1 MAHHI
6 TPESPSLIEKW
17 LPVSRLSTEAQK
29 ERKSAAG
36 QTLTGLG
43 KWWGRKPLVLARA
56 TILASLLPATD
67 DEAMDRRIFLG
78 LMRMDDE
85 GLAVA
90 RAKRPLSA
98 AEVEPLM
105 SDEERSAWLST
116 DAKGKTAW
124 SPERTESER
133 AAFATALHSRIPY
146 SDRVGAALRPEV
158 VDDKPWPPSLWDD
171 VERHLGIR
179 TDSLVGLVYALGQ
192 KRFGRKPRVGDCFTG
207 GGSIP
212 FEAARI
218 GCDAFASDLNPVAGL
233 LTWGALNVVGAPE
246 EERSNMDL
254 TQKVGLSNVDSQ
266 IVKWCIEHNEKGER
280 ADLFLYCAETVCPN
294 SECGAK
300 VPMSPSWLVSEK
312 QDLGIRLVPVEEGG
326 RIVAYGFEIAHGNEI
341 SAPTME
347 KGNLCC
353 PACGVRTPVKQIRG
367 DKTVGEGEGK
377 KTVNNLRP
385 WEKTDFMPRLDDILT
400 ERLYC
405 IRWVLEQ
412 EVVTEKKNGKKESKV
427 VSSKRYAAP
436 DADDLAREQRVVELL
451 SERFDEWQK
460 DGFIPSAEIV
470 PGDETSRLSKER
482 GWTHWHHLFNPRQLL
497 VLGTMSMFF
506 SKMGPS
512 SFLGLGQFLNKSSR
526 LTAWASMVG
535 SGVITEA
542 FATQALN
549 TLWNHGCY
557 GFQMLK
563 TIFSPKSVP
572 LKERCLEI
580 KICNAADLI
589 SNQDIWITDPPYADA
604 VNYHELT
611 EFFLA
616 WYVPHLKKHFPDW
629 PVDSRRDLAVKG
641 AGEDF
646 KQTMVAIYANLNRNM
661 PDNGL
666 QVVMFT
672 HQDPEVWADLAL
684 ILWAA
689 GLRVSAAW
697 VISTETDSA
706 LKEGNFVKGTVM
718 LVLRKRLGGDDG
730 WISQADASVRRE
742 VMRQIER
749 MKTAASDFNDGDYA
763 LASYAAALRVITGYA
778 SIDDIRPEEALT
790 GHSDTREAVANL
802 IRRAQRQ
809 ASAFLVPDDLH
820 PDEGERSSLWGRL
833 DKGERFLV
841 QSLSSQKRGNRSIA
855 LLQELDKGMGGV
867 GYDEFV
873 QDKCADAVNLKT
885 PTQWVRRG
893 LDDGPLGKTLLRDL
907 MLAVREVSSTGEPSM
922 GLDRLSER
930 LESRGRFLADA
941 KPDALSLLAW
951 LSTLGVLPGWS
962 ADAAAAASL
971 RDALTLRTL

>member
-1 MAHHI
+1 MAHQI

-17 LPVSRLSTEAQK
+17 LPVSRLSVESQK
-29 ERKSAAG
+29 ERKAGSG

-85 GLAVA
+85 GLSVA
-90 RAKRPLSA
+90 RAGKALSA
-98 AEVEPLM
+98 SVVEPLM
-105 SDEERSAWLST
+105 TEGEKSAWLST
-116 DAKGKTAW
+116 DVKGKTVW

-146 SDRVGAALRPEV
+146 SDRVGAALRAEE
-158 VDDKPWPPSLWDD
+158 VDDKPWPTSLWDD
-171 VERHLGIR
+171 VESHLGIR
-179 TDSLVGLVYALGQ
+179 TDSLAGLVDALGQ

-233 LTWGALNVVGAPE
+233 LTWGALNVVGASE
-246 EERSNMDL
+246 AERAQMDAAQQEWL
-254 TQKVGLSNVDSQ
+254 AKVDAQ
-266 IVKWCIEHNEKGER
+266 ITAWGIEHNDRGER
-280 ADLFLYCAETVCPN
+280 ADAFLYCAETVCPN

-300 VPMSPSWLVSEK
+300 VPMSPSWLVSQK
-312 QDLGIRLVPVEEGG
+312 QDLGVRLVPVEADG
-326 RIVAYGFEIAHGNEI
+326 RVVSYGFEIARGKEI
-341 SAPTME
+341 SAPTVE
-347 KGNLCC
+347 KGSLCC

-367 DKTVGEGEGK
+367 DRTVGEGEDK

-385 WEKTDFMPRLDDILT
+385 WEKTDFMPRPDDILT

-405 IRWVLEQ
+405 IRWVLDQ
-412 EVVTEKKNGKKESKV
+412 EVATEKKNGKKESKV
-427 VSSKRYAAP
+427 VSSKRYAVP
-436 DADDLAREQRVVELL
+436 EVDDLAREKRVVELL
-451 SERFDEWQK
+451 SERLDEWQK
-460 DGFIPSAEIV
+460 EGFIPSAEIV
-470 PGDETSRLSKER
+470 PGYNTKQPIWER
-482 GWTHWHHLFNPRQLL
+482 GWTRWHHLFNPRQLL
-497 VLGTMSMFF
+497 VLGFANNQINMDVSNIFVLGKSFDFLF
-506 SKMGPS
+506 SKLVRWIPANAQT
-512 SFLGLGQFLNKSSR
+512 GQCFSN
-526 LTAWASMVG
+526 
-535 SGVITEA
+535 
-542 FATQALN
+542 QALN
-549 TLWNHGCY
+549 TLFNYANRSWLGIKNLSLD
-557 GFQMLK
+557 FEK
-563 TIFSPKSVP
+563 TISLKSSH
-572 LKERCLEI
+572 LEI
-580 KICNAADLI
+580 CDARLTATKT
-589 SNQDIWITDPPYADA
+589 DIWITDPPYADA

-616 WYVPHLKKHFPDW
+616 WYVPHLKTHFPDW
-629 PVDSRRDLAVKG
+629 PVDSRRELAVKG

-646 KQTMVAIYANLNRNM
+646 KQTMAAIYANLNRNM

-697 VISTETDSA
+697 VISTETESG
-706 LKEGNFVKGTVM
+706 LKEGNYVKGTVM
-718 LVLRKRLGGDDG
+718 LVLRKRLGGGDG

-742 VMRQIER
+742 VARQIER

-820 PDEGERSSLWGRL
+820 PEEGERAALWGRL

-841 QSLSSQKRGNRSIA
+841 QALSSQKRGNRSIS
-855 LLQELDKGMGGV
+855 LLQELDKGMGGI

-873 QDKCADAVNLKT
+873 QDKIADAVNLKT
-885 PTQWVRRG
+885 PTQWARRG

-930 LESRGRFLADA
+930 LEARGRFLADA

-962 ADAAAAASL
+962 VDASAAASL
-971 RDALTLRTL
+971 RDALALRTL

>member
-1 MAHHI
+1 MAHQI

-17 LPVSRLSTEAQK
+17 LPVSRLSVESQK
-29 ERKSAAG
+29 ERKAGSG

-85 GLAVA
+85 GIAVA
-90 RAKRPLSA
+90 RAAKALSA
-98 AEVEPLM
+98 SVVEPLM
-105 SDEERSAWLST
+105 TDGERSAWLST

-133 AAFATALHSRIPY
+133 AAFATALHSRTPY
-146 SDRVGAALRPEV
+146 SDRVGAALRAEE
-158 VDDKPWPPSLWDD
+158 VDDKPWPTSLWDD

-179 TDSLVGLVYALGQ
+179 TDSLAGLVDALGQ
-192 KRFGRKPRVGDCFTG
+192 KRFGRRPRVGDCFTG

-246 EERSNMDL
+246 AERARMDAA
-254 TQKVGLSNVDSQ
+254 QKEWLAKVDAQ
-266 IVKWCIEHNEKGER
+266 ITAWGIEHNDRGER
-280 ADLFLYCAETVCPN
+280 ADAFLYCAETVCPN

-300 VPMSPSWLVSEK
+300 VPMSPSWLVSQK
-312 QDLGIRLVPVEEGG
+312 QDLGVRLVPVEGG
-326 RIVAYGFEIAHGNEI
+326 GKVASYGFEIARGKEI
-341 SAPTME
+341 SAPTVE

-367 DKTVGEGEGK
+367 DRTVGEGEGK

-385 WEKTDFMPRLDDILT
+385 WEKTDFMPRPDDILT

-405 IRWVLEQ
+405 IRWVREQ
-412 EVVTEKKNGKKESKV
+412 EVVTEKKNGKKERKV

-460 DGFIPSAEIV
+460 EGFIPSAEIV
-470 PGDETSRLSKER
+470 PGDKTDEPIRTR

-497 VLGTMSMFF
+497 AFGLLGSYMTKIDEILLLGRGLDWN
-506 SKMGPS
+506 SK
-512 SFLGLGQFLNKSSR
+512 LVHWLTSR
-526 LTAWASMVG
+526 PGEGNNNT
-535 SGVITEA
+535 
-542 FATQALN
+542 FANQALN
-549 TLWNHGCY
+549 TMWSYASRAGSLY
-557 GFQMLK
+557 FSGFD
-563 TIFSPKSVP
+563 FSLGQSIQTAGDFSVQINDATQTQT
-572 LKERCLEI
+572 EC
-580 KICNAADLI
+580 DL
-589 SNQDIWITDPPYADA
+589 WITDPPYADA

-616 WYVPHLKKHFPDW
+616 WYAPHLKKHFPDW
-629 PVDSRRDLAVKG
+629 PVDSRRELAVKG
-641 AGEDF
+641 SGEDF
-646 KQTMVAIYANLNRNM
+646 KQAMAAIYANLNRNM
-661 PDNGL
+661 PDNGF

-697 VISTETDSA
+697 VISTERDSA

-718 LVLRKRLGGDDG
+718 LVLRKRLGGNDG

-742 VMRQIER
+742 VARQIER

-820 PDEGERSSLWGRL
+820 PEAGERAALWGRL

-841 QSLSSQKRGNRSIA
+841 QSLSSQRRGNRSIS

-873 QDKCADAVNLKT
+873 QDKSVDAVNLKT
-885 PTQWVRRG
+885 PTQWARRG

-930 LESRGRFLADA
+930 LDARGRFLADA

-971 RDALTLRTL
+971 RDALALRTL

>member
-1 MAHHI
+1 MAHQI
-6 TPESPSLIEKW
+6 TPQSPSLIEKW
-17 LPVSRLSTEAQK
+17 LPVSRLSVESQK
-29 ERKSAAG
+29 ERKAGSG

-90 RAKRPLSA
+90 RAAKALSA
-98 AEVEPLM
+98 SVVEPLM
-105 SDEERSAWLST
+105 TEGERSAWLST

-133 AAFATALHSRIPY
+133 AAFATALHSRTPY
-146 SDRVGAALRPEV
+146 SDRVGAALRAEE
-158 VDDKPWPPSLWDD
+158 VDDKPWPTSLWDD

-179 TDSLVGLVYALGQ
+179 TDSLAGLVDALGQ
-192 KRFGRKPRVGDCFTG
+192 KRFGRRPRVGDCFTG

-246 EERSNMDL
+246 AERARMDAAQMEWL
-254 TQKVGLSNVDSQ
+254 AKVDAQ
-266 IVKWCIEHNEKGER
+266 ITAWGIEHNDRGER
-280 ADLFLYCAETVCPN
+280 ADAFLYCAETVCPN

-300 VPMSPSWLVSEK
+300 VPMSPSWLVSQK
-312 QDLGIRLVPVEEGG
+312 QDLGVRLVPVEADG
-326 RIVAYGFEIAHGNEI
+326 RVVSYGFEIARGKEI
-341 SAPTME
+341 SSPTVE
-347 KGNLCC
+347 KGSLCC

-367 DKTVGEGEGK
+367 DRTVGEGEEK
-377 KTVNNLRP
+377 KTVNNLRQ
-385 WEKTDFMPRLDDILT
+385 WEKTDFMPRPDDILT

-405 IRWVLEQ
+405 VRWVSER
-412 EVVTEKKNGKKESKV
+412 EVATEKKNGKKEGKV
-427 VSSKRYAAP
+427 VSSKRYAVP
-436 DADDLAREQRVVELL
+436 EADDLARERRVVELL
-451 SERFDEWQK
+451 SERFDEWQRE
-460 DGFIPSAEIV
+460 GFIPSAEIV
-470 PGDETSRLSKER
+470 PGYNTKQPIWER

-497 VLGTMSMFF
+497 VLALF
-506 SKMGPS
+506 SSETKGLFECLALGRMGDWS
-512 SFLGLGQFLNKSSR
+512 SKLSR
-526 LTAWASMVG
+526 VDVARDSVQQ
-535 SGVITEA
+535 V
-542 FATQALN
+542 FYNQALN
-549 TLWNHGCY
+549 TLYNFGCRGY
-557 GFQMLK
+557 SYISGLVPALECYEL
-563 TIFSPKSVP
+563 PKNTESKV
-572 LKERCLEI
+572 E
-580 KICNAADLI
+580 ICNAGSVNEFL
-589 SNQDIWITDPPYADA
+589 DIWITDPPYADA

-629 PVDSRRDLAVKG
+629 PVDSRRELAVKG

-646 KQTMVAIYANLNRNM
+646 KQTMAAIYANLNRNM

-697 VISTETDSA
+697 VISTETESG
-706 LKEGNFVKGTVM
+706 LKEGNYVKGTVM

-742 VMRQIER
+742 VARQIER

-820 PDEGERSSLWGRL
+820 PEEGERAALWGRL

-841 QSLSSQKRGNRSIA
+841 QALSSQKRGSRSIS

-873 QDKCADAVNLKT
+873 QDKVADAVNLKT
-885 PTQWVRRG
+885 PTQWARRG

-930 LESRGRFLADA
+930 LEARGRFLADA

-962 ADAAAAASL
+962 ADAAASASL
-971 RDALTLRTL
+971 RDALALRTL

>member
-1 MAHHI
+1 MAHQI

-17 LPVSRLSTEAQK
+17 LPVSRLSVESQK
-29 ERKSAAG
+29 ERKAGSG

-85 GLAVA
+85 GLAIA
-90 RAKRPLSA
+90 RAAKALSA
-98 AEVEPLM
+98 SVVEPLM
-105 SDEERSAWLST
+105 TEGERSAWLST

-146 SDRVGAALRPEV
+146 PERVGAALRPEE

-179 TDSLVGLVYALGQ
+179 TDSLAGLVDALGQ
-192 KRFGRKPRVGDCFTG
+192 KRFGRRPRVGDCFTG

-246 EERSNMDL
+246 AERARMDAA
-254 TQKVGLSNVDSQ
+254 QKEWLAKVDAQ
-266 IVKWCIEHNEKGER
+266 ITAWGIEHNDRGER
-280 ADLFLYCAETVCPN
+280 ADALLYCAETVCPN

-300 VPMSPSWLVSEK
+300 VPMSPSWLVSQK
-312 QDLGIRLVPVEEGG
+312 QDLGVRLVPVETDG
-326 RIVAYGFEIAHGNEI
+326 RVVSYGFEIAHGKAI
-341 SAPTME
+341 SSPTVE
-347 KGNLCC
+347 KGSLCC

-367 DKTVGEGEGK
+367 DRTVGEGDGK
-377 KTVNNLRP
+377 KTVNNLRQ
-385 WEKTDFMPRLDDILT
+385 WEKTDFVPRPDDILT

-405 IRWVLEQ
+405 VRWVSER
-412 EVVTEKKNGKKESKV
+412 EVATEKKNGKKESKV
-427 VSSKRYAAP
+427 VSSKRYAVP
-436 DADDLAREQRVVELL
+436 KVDDLARERRVVELL
-451 SERFDEWQK
+451 SERFEEWQRE
-460 DGFIPSAEIV
+460 GFIPSAEIV
-470 PGDETSRLSKER
+470 PGEKTDEPIRTR

-497 VLGTMSMFF
+497 AIGLASSSIEHEESILFMGRMLDWD
-506 SKMGPS
+506 SKLSTWYAARDG
-512 SFLGLGQFLNKSSR
+512 GQNTFLN
-526 LTAWASMVG
+526 
-535 SGVITEA
+535 
-542 FATQALN
+542 QALN
-549 TLWNHGCY
+549 TLNNYCCRSFSGLHGMVDFY
-557 GFQMLK
+557 K
-563 TIFSPKSVP
+563 KSPPCIKSN
-572 LKERCLEI
+572 LGITDAREI
-580 KICNAADLI
+580 SRESDV
-589 SNQDIWITDPPYADA
+589 WITDPPYADA

-616 WYVPHLKKHFPDW
+616 WYVPHLKKHFPEW
-629 PVDSRRDLAVKG
+629 PVDSRREMAVKG

-646 KQTMVAIYANLNRNM
+646 KQTMAAIYANLNRNM
-661 PDNGL
+661 ADNGL

-672 HQDPEVWADLAL
+672 HQDPDVWADLAL

-697 VISTETDSA
+697 VISTETESG
-706 LKEGNFVKGTVM
+706 LKEGNYVKGTVM

-742 VMRQIER
+742 VARQIER

-820 PDEGERSSLWGRL
+820 PEEGERAALWGRL

-841 QSLSSQKRGNRSIA
+841 QALSSQKRGSRSIS

-867 GYDEFV
+867 GYDDFV
-873 QDKCADAVNLKT
+873 QDKIADAVNLKT
-885 PTQWVRRG
+885 PTQWARRG

-930 LESRGRFLADA
+930 LEARGRFLADA

-971 RDALTLRTL
+971 RDALALRTL